1 MRLGTWIAFL
11 AAVFIIAAPLGG
23 AEKPITIG
31 IIPDGL
37 TQEERLPLQRYLS
50 KAMGRPVNL
59 VAPDH
64 YTETVD
70 RLADGSFDFACLGA
84 LMYVRSHAKYG
95 VVPLVQRASDLEFHS
110 VFITRT
116 GSEIYTLSDLKGKQ
130 FAFGDTNSASGHLI
144 PYRELLQTGIHPE
157 KDLMLRYSGSHPVTA
172 ALVETGV
179 VDAGALD
186 ESVFNSMVA
195 TGKIDA
201 RKVRVFYT
209 SKPFVDYVYVA
220 NKSVPAG
227 EREKLIRAL
236 MALKPGHDDSVLK
249 ILRAKKFIAAN
260 DQEYENM
267 RQIAK
272 QLKMF

>member
-1 MRLGTWIAFL
+1 MRYRTWIAIL
-11 AAVFIIAAPLGG
+11 AAIFIIAAPLGG
-23 AEKPITIG
+23 AGKPIMIG
-31 IIPDGL
+31 MIPDGL
-37 TQEERLPLQRYLS
+37 TQEERLPLQNYLS
-50 KAMGRPVNL
+50 KAMGRPVQL
-59 VAPDH
+59 VTPDH

-84 LMYVRSHAKYG
+84 VMYVRSHAKFG
-95 VVPLVQRASDLEFHS
+95 VIPLVQRASDLEFHS

-116 GSEIYTLSDLKGKQ
+116 GSEIYTLADLKDKQ
-130 FAFGDTNSASGHLI
+130 FAFGDVNSASGHLI
-144 PYRELLQTGIHPE
+144 PYHELVQVGIHPE
-157 KDLMLRYSGSHPVTA
+157 KDLKFRYSGSHPVTA

-179 VDAGALD
+179 VDAGAMD
-186 ESVFNSMVA
+186 ESVFNSMKA
-195 TGKIDA
+195 EGKIDA
-201 RKVRVFYT
+201 KKVRVFYT

-227 EREKLIRAL
+227 EREKLVRAL
-236 MALKPGHDDSVLK
+236 MALRPGHDDSVLK

-267 RQIAK
+267 RQLVK